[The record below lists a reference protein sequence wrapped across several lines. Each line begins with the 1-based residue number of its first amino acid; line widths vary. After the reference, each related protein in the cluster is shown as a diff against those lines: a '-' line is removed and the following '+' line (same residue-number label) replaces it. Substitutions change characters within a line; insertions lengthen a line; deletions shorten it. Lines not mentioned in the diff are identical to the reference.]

1 MELQDAFK
9 NLNEEG
15 QRNLAY
21 LIAGGKYQANAA
33 MALLRDT
40 GGNFK
45 KFLEDMKKL
54 SSDEMTNSLLEKS
67 LDTYATG
74 IERLKASFTV
84 LAQSIGGYLL
94 PVMEGLVYIGLG
106 IVEMFTAN
114 SSAIAGTIQA
124 LGQVAMAYVA
134 VRLAMMAWA
143 TATSIVAG
151 IKAIYTGI
159 RAAIMGVALAE
170 GSATLATM
178 AYNAVMTIK
187 TGIMTVAAGA
197 QALYGIACME
207 SSVASGIAAAATV
220 ALSTATAFLTGT
232 LLPLIAT
239 IMAVVAVIA
248 LLGIALYDV
257 VTNWQQ
263 YSNDIQYIWNTLVEV
278 VATAVEIIIDW
289 FTPLIVAVYAVYQAI
304 KFVFQEAVVPIIKW
318 AAEMFGAIIDWV
330 SEKLGIHGNFVK
342 GILSK
347 IAGLFGEAVKWIN
360 DNVSPAFAQFLDNT
374 IGNLIRFAQKVAQIA
389 ADVKAKSRICLLL
402 EKAIVA
408 VAVLVVSMLTTTR
421 KMITSMVRR

>member
-1 MELQDAFK
+1 LERSGSAFRALNMNVSEAMAAIATLSTATGLTGSTIGMTFKSIATNLDTKKGREALEALNIKLYEFDDTGRKVVRNGAQLFLELQQAFK
-9 NLNEEG
+9 GLNEEG
-15 QRNLAY
+15 QRQLAY

-143 TATSIVAG
+143 AATSIVAG
-151 IKAIYTGI
+151 IKAVYIGI
-159 RAAIMGVALAE
+159 RAAIM
-170 GSATLATM
+170 
-178 AYNAVMTIK
+178 
-187 TGIMTVAAGA
+187 
-197 QALYGIACME
+197 
-207 SSVASGIAAAATV
+207 
-220 ALSTATAFLTGT
+220 
-232 LLPLIAT
+232 
-239 IMAVVAVIA
+239 
-248 LLGIALYDV
+248 
-257 VTNWQQ
+257 
-263 YSNDIQYIWNTLVEV
+263 
-278 VATAVEIIIDW
+278 
-289 FTPLIVAVYAVYQAI
+289 
-304 KFVFQEAVVPIIKW
+304 
-318 AAEMFGAIIDWV
+318 
-330 SEKLGIHGNFVK
+330 
-342 GILSK
+342 
-347 IAGLFGEAVKWIN
+347 
-360 DNVSPAFAQFLDNT
+360 
-374 IGNLIRFAQKVAQIA
+374 
-389 ADVKAKSRICLLL
+389 
-402 EKAIVA
+402 
-408 VAVLVVSMLTTTR
+408 
-421 KMITSMVRR
+421 